1 VDGKSCGIPT
11 HATRKARVLFDHV
24 YILENESKAFSEP
37 RMAIKVLEEQQL
49 KLMLSQRFP
58 REQWNALFVAMEQGN
73 YPDWL
78 LAAQLDSTADVTA
91 SLEDVLTLKSPKQA
105 SVRTG
110 IFSVFPALSYNDED
124 DTTDDVDVD
133 AYIESTDKI
142 QVSIDEFKHCF
153 ARLKNKWTSAFQD
166 IEVGHL
172 LITADLDKVSVVTN
186 TLASYVGQPM
196 EIDGTNFSNLWQ
208 ALSQINLRLQQGITQ
223 VQDSTNYL
231 SDMLDEVATNSSVV
245 QDAQLLL
252 QTSISNIQET
262 L

>member
-1 VDGKSCGIPT
+1 
-11 HATRKARVLFDHV
+11 
-24 YILENESKAFSEP
+24 
-37 RMAIKVLEEQQL
+37 
-49 KLMLSQRFP
+49 
-58 REQWNALFVAMEQGN
+58 
-73 YPDWL
+73 
-78 LAAQLDSTADVTA
+78 
-91 SLEDVLTLKSPKQA
+91 
-105 SVRTG
+105 
-110 IFSVFPALSYNDED
+110 
-124 DTTDDVDVD
+124 
-133 AYIESTDKI
+133 
-142 QVSIDEFKHCF
+142 
-153 ARLKNKWTSAFQD
+153 LKNKWTSAFQD

-208 ALSQINLRLQQGITQ
+208 ALSQINLKLQQGITQ